1 MEVIEISQKIV
12 EKIALLEKGREQ
24 LRERATKKA
33 HTMAKYEKNLAITI
47 IKLRNNAITTWEEYN
62 CENLPTTLIE
72 KIAKG
77 MCYQEKIDMEQSE
90 AEYKNAIVGL
100 STIQAELNGFQSMNR
115 YLQEV

>member
-24 LRERATKKA
+24 LKDRAKRKA
-33 HTMAKYEKNLAITI
+33 QTTANYEKDLAITI
-47 IKLRNNAITTWEEYN
+47 IKLRNNAIKTWEEYS
-62 CENLPTTLIE
+62 CENLPVTLIE

-77 MCYQEKIDMEQSE
+77 ICYQSKLNMEQSE

-100 STIQAELNGFQSMNR
+100 NTIQAELNGYQSMNR
-115 YLQEV
+115 HLQEV